1 MRSGRDT
8 LRHRD
13 SPGGVKWGGTR
24 VAFKTRPH
32 GHKLFR
38 SVRPSPLFHPAVIKA
53 APSGGHRGRYFH
65 ATAGCLLQRLAS
77 PRPPSRCSGRSLVLI
92 ESKQSGLTL
101 ACSGRG
107 LWQSSRLCVR
117 LPACA
122 RTVAT
127 YFVQKESR
135 NAPEGIWRAKLRAKD
150 FDRRIQPK
158 TVAVAKDGQN
168 KCIQVFKKWNESDWE
183 LMNKS
188 N

>member
-92 ESKQSGLTL
+92 ESKQLSRSNPCVQRQRAVTIVSPVC
-101 ACSGRG
+101 APASVRSYCSDLFRAKGVKECSWGHLEGEAAGKG
-107 LWQSSRLCVR
+107 LWSSN
-117 LPACA
+117 
-122 RTVAT
+122 TT
-127 YFVQKESR
+127 KNSGSGE
-135 NAPEGIWRAKLRAKD
+135 
-150 FDRRIQPK
+150 RRSK
-158 TVAVAKDGQN
+158 
-168 KCIQVFKKWNESDWE
+168 
-183 LMNKS
+183 
-188 N
+188 